1 MGYTESYAHR
11 IGYVHFPTCNLN
23 EQLDP
28 SIHIGNQ
35 IQDIESMVDFLLENG
50 ADVGKYSKSKGTTL
64 DILIPLEI
72 ADFDATLS
80 TMRKLIE
87 NGADPNFVYK
97 YLSMIFARRLDFP
110 S

>member
-11 IGYVHFPTCNLN
+11 IGYINSPTCNLN

-50 ADVGKYSKSKGTTL
+50 ADVGKYSKSKGTAL

-87 NGADPNFVYK
+87 NGADANFVYK

>member
-1 MGYTESYAHR
+1 MHR
-11 IGYVHFPTCNLN
+11 ELDTSILQFAILIL

-50 ADVGKYSKSKGTTL
+50 ADVGKYSKSKGTAL

-72 ADFDATLS
+72 ADFDVPCG
-80 TMRKLIE
+80 
-87 NGADPNFVYK
+87 N
-97 YLSMIFARRLDFP
+97 
-110 S
+110 